1 MFCPICDSTDF
12 IVLGTL
18 GNISYLRCRNCG
30 IDFQTDSK
38 AIFDGEYENE
48 D

>member
-1 MFCPICDSTDF
+1 MYCPICDSTDF

-18 GNISYLRCRNCG
+18 GSIAYLRCRNCG
-30 IDFQTDSK
+30 IGFQTDFK
-38 AIFDGEYENE
+38 AIFDGEFENE